1 MVKVS
6 HNDSVP
12 VMSHIESSI
21 INRYESG
28 VKIECSRDCSTKR
41 NEICNIK
48 GDDEQR
54 SCMEETKDETMQAFS
69 HRLRRRVSTVRI
81 TSLKKG

>member
-28 VKIECSRDCSTKR
+28 VKIECSRDCSKKR
-41 NEICNIK
+41 NEICNNAHSTYHSKIK
-48 GDDEQR
+48 
-54 SCMEETKDETMQAFS
+54 T
-69 HRLRRRVSTVRI
+69 LRYLLS
-81 TSLKKG
+81 